1 MPVVTGKIPSYF
13 PRLGSIVL
21 LSSINACGR
30 QKRYRTHLAI
40 GACVCVG
47 LLARHS
53 AQFLLN
59 SACLSVESIAFCAVF
74 NKEIAEDAELV

>member
-1 MPVVTGKIPSYF
+1 MHAGD
-13 PRLGSIVL
+13 R
-21 LSSINACGR
+21 NASE
-30 QKRYRTHLAI
+30 RTHLPI

-74 NKEIAEDAELV
+74 NKEIAEDAELVLAVPMWKIKNESNLGTTC